1 MPSAAKPTGESGGDM
16 KNAKKSFASRH
27 RTPAIG
33 VALLLATQV
42 LGLRVAMSHGQ
53 GRRSDDCAKLLFAC
67 PLEGAPFGGG
77 ERFLRASYRSVPTH
91 MLPPKLTCPK
101 VFLLRIIW
109 SCPPLVT

>member
-16 KNAKKSFASRH
+16 NNAKKSFASRH

-53 GRRSDDCAKLLFAC
+53 GRRSDDCAKLFICVPSGRGALRGGRTLFAS
-67 PLEGAPFGGG
+67 E
-77 ERFLRASYRSVPTH
+77 
-91 MLPPKLTCPK
+91 LPQCAYAHATPQTNMP
-101 VFLLRIIW
+101 
-109 SCPPLVT
+109 